1 MKNGITITYLPNF
14 PERPT
19 NPARCNIKTGQIEI
33 NARRW
38 KELSPETKDFVLQHE
53 IGHYK
58 YHTFDEVK
66 ADQYALSQLALQKP
80 YSLRDYLNS
89 VNEVSYGNPKRVN
102 QAKLDV
108 LQIAAENGSEEAKML
123 LGRYAAADG
132 KERSKHVFLGVFIVF
147 AILCLIIL
155 KIKKNG

>member
-1 MKNGITITYLPNF
+1 MTGGVKIVYLPNF

-19 NPARCNIKTGQIEI
+19 NPARCNVKTGLIEI

-38 KELSPETKDFVLQHE
+38 RELLPPTKEFVLQHE

-58 YHTFDEVK
+58 GQTFDEVK

-89 VNEVSYGNPKRVN
+89 VNEVSYGNPTRVN
-102 QAKLDV
+102 QAKHDV
-108 LQIAAENGSEEAKML
+108 LQIAANNGSEEAKAL
-123 LGRYAAADG
+123 LGKYAAADG
-132 KERSKHVFLGVFIVF
+132 MESRKYIWCVLVVTCVIISI
-147 AILCLIIL
+147 IIL
-155 KIKKNG
+155 SVKKNG